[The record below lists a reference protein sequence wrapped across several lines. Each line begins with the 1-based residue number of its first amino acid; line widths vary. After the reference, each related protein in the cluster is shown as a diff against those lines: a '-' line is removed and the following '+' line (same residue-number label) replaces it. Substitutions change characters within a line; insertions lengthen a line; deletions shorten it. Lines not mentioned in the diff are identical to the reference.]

1 MCRPENAQNLGKWLG
16 SKDPAHIARWI
27 AAQQAGRRTAPRCQ
41 AISKS
46 TGQSCRNICRRGQ
59 TFCLRHGRGNAAVSA
74 DASKEIDNAKV
85 LASGSGG
92 VERARAVR
100 SMQRIARHRFYRL
113 WRLDPRG
120 PEIDLL
126 ELSPGDEQRVAAWLW
141 DNHTIALDKPLPG
154 TDRPAT
160 ARCRDR
166 LRQAAF
172 RVLRR
177 GSAVS
182 QDFLTAAHRRVT
194 LALRDDAKFWRK
206 WEALGA
212 DPE

>member
-1 MCRPENAQNLGKWLG
+1 MCIPENAQNLGKWLG
-16 SKDPAHIARWI
+16 SKDPAHIARWV
-27 AAQQAGRRTAPRCQ
+27 AAQLAGRRAAPRCQ
-41 AISKS
+41 AISKG
-46 TGQSCRNICRRGQ
+46 TGQTCRSICRRGQ
-59 TFCLRHGRGNAAVSA
+59 MYCQRHGRGTAAVSA
-74 DASKEIDNAKV
+74 DARKETDNAKV
-85 LASGSGG
+85 LASGTGG

-100 SMQRIARHRFYRL
+100 SMERIARHRIYRL

-126 ELSPGDEQRVAAWLW
+126 ELSPGEEQRVAAWLW

-154 TDRPAT
+154 TDKHAT

-177 GSAVS
+177 GNAVS
-182 QDFLTAAHRRVT
+182 QDFLTAAHRRVV

-212 DPE
+212 DTG